1 MCHAILADLKINL
14 RIQLNF
20 KNIEN
25 LHDNKPVSLHP
36 KNVNLNSGEN
46 NFVTFSNGPWFLLQ
60 WYMILL
66 KQSQY

>member
-1 MCHAILADLKINL
+1 MKKEQIMCHAILADLKINL

-46 NFVTFSNGPWFLLQ
+46 NFVTFSNGP
-60 WYMILL
+60 
-66 KQSQY
+66 